1 MKAIS
6 VLSKAAYAAP
16 LVPSIL
22 IGWAVYEA
30 ANEITVTMLR
40 VLAAV
45 AFAVAFEGA
54 GVMAGALQNRRF
66 LALYV
71 GLGVVTLVALEL
83 FTVPQLVVGVAAL
96 LVAALVY
103 SVMGEREKE
112 TVDKVDSRQERR
124 EAAERRHQI
133 KLAKIEADRDVRI
146 AADTRPVMSAPVR
159 SQADTRPVTW
169 DSLTADDL
177 QYLHSEDVPQAEK
190 AARFG
195 VSDRTVRRWLSKNG
209 VTG

>member
-1 MKAIS
+1 MKAIN

-30 ANEITVTMLR
+30 ANEITVTLFR

-133 KLAKIEADRDVRI
+133 KLEKIKADRDVRI
-146 AADTRPVMSAPVR
+146 AADTRPAMSTPVR
-159 SQADTRPVTW
+159 SQVDSSPATW
-169 DSLTADDL
+169 DSLTAADL
-177 QYLHSEDVPQAEK
+177 QYLHSEDIPQAEK
-190 AARFG
+190 AARFN

-209 VTG
+209 VAK